1 MLKTINALK
10 ARRNL
15 GQLLEEVFYNKDQF
29 VIERAGKAMA
39 VVISP
44 SEYETF
50 KRQRE
55 QDMGIF
61 DEIRRK
67 NKEASVEELEDDIQ
81 VHWRIKCVFRWACQ
95 LFLPSMCPSP
105 DHISQ
110 LSEAPVDFH
119 LLLPQ
124 WHISSHSPRRW
135 KAPLSE

>member
-1 MLKTINALK
+1 LLKTINALK

-61 DEIRRK
+61 DEIRKK
-67 NKEASVEELEDDIQ
+67 NKGASVKELEDDIQ
-81 VHWRIKCVFRWACQ
+81 
-95 LFLPSMCPSP
+95 
-105 DHISQ
+105 
-110 LSEAPVDFH
+110 EAVEAVRKRD
-119 LLLPQ
+119 
-124 WHISSHSPRRW
+124 
-135 KAPLSE
+135 A

>member
-61 DEIRRK
+61 DQIRKK
-67 NKEASVEELEDDIQ
+67 NKEASLEELEDDIQ
-81 VHWRIKCVFRWACQ
+81 
-95 LFLPSMCPSP
+95 
-105 DHISQ
+105 
-110 LSEAPVDFH
+110 EAIEAARK
-119 LLLPQ
+119 Q
-124 WHISSHSPRRW
+124 N
-135 KAPLSE
+135 A

>member
-1 MLKTINALK
+1 LLKTINALK

-15 GQLLEEVFYNKDQF
+15 GQLLEEVFYNKDQV

-61 DEIRRK
+61 DEIRKK
-67 NKEASVEELEDDIQ
+67 NKEASVKELEDDIQ
-81 VHWRIKCVFRWACQ
+81 
-95 LFLPSMCPSP
+95 
-105 DHISQ
+105 
-110 LSEAPVDFH
+110 EAVES
-119 LLLPQ
+119 
-124 WHISSHSPRRW
+124 IRKRN
-135 KAPLSE
+135 A

>member
-61 DEIRRK
+61 DQIRK
-67 NKEASVEELEDDIQ
+67 QNKEASVKELDDDIQ
-81 VHWRIKCVFRWACQ
+81 
-95 LFLPSMCPSP
+95 
-105 DHISQ
+105 
-110 LSEAPVDFH
+110 EAIEAVRKQD
-119 LLLPQ
+119 
-124 WHISSHSPRRW
+124 
-135 KAPLSE
+135 A

>member
-1 MLKTINALK
+1 MRSKQNVISDGYGIKLDKAIVICIIDIVDTIDITRRIMQLLKTINALK

-61 DEIRRK
+61 DQIRKK
-67 NKEASVEELEDDIQ
+67 NKEASVKELEDDIQ
-81 VHWRIKCVFRWACQ
+81 
-95 LFLPSMCPSP
+95 
-105 DHISQ
+105 
-110 LSEAPVDFH
+110 EAIEAVRK
-119 LLLPQ
+119 Q
-124 WHISSHSPRRW
+124 N
-135 KAPLSE
+135 A